1 MLISHVGDMK
11 PCKTRAPVWSS
22 GYGAF
27 LTRHNCVQ
35 YLGATLGGQ
44 AGHYSTPAVK
54 WMSWGVKRAT
64 TTWQNINNGRQ
75 PLQDPLRRVPKLA
88 QTQPRHELQN
98 KQGPLELQQ

>member
-1 MLISHVGDMK
+1 MVYIVAMTHRFSAFF
-11 PCKTRAPVWSS
+11 TR
-22 GYGAF
+22 
-27 LTRHNCVQ
+27 VQ
-35 YLGATLGGQ
+35 SRVQ
-44 AGHYSTPAVK
+44 SEAGHYSTPAVK